1 MLATLE
7 GDRNVLGCCLGADLP
22 QATGFSPQIANVSE
36 YNFSNY
42 RTFSP
47 NELNGLKLKFKAPRA
62 PKFKFKPK
70 IPKVKAF
77 KAPKIKIKVKGPNL
91 SKAAGNFL
99 KPFED
104 IGRSA
109 SGLIQSGFQAPQDLL
124 SSATGLVS
132 NVADSAT
139 GLVQDVASA
148 AGQMAP
154 ELIKGGLNALA
165 PGAGSLLDMFT
176 GGSPATAVGPSPE
189 YQTAVAASD
198 AVNQIPPT
206 PNVTTD
212 KPNYVLYGALGLAGL
227 AVIYAISTSGK
238 KGK

>member
-7 GDRNVLGCCLGADLP
+7 GDRNVLGCFLGADLP
-22 QATGFSPQIANVSE
+22 QSTGFSPQIANVSE

-47 NELNGLKLKFKAPRA
+47 NELNVLKLKFKAPRA

-70 IPKVKAF
+70 IAF

-176 GGSPATAVGPSPE
+176 DGSPATAVGPSPE

-198 AVNQIPPT
+198 AVNQIPWDPPT

>member
-7 GDRNVLGCCLGADLP
+7 GDRNVLGCCLGVDLP
-22 QATGFSPQIANVSE
+22 QATGFSPQIANVS
-36 YNFSNY
+36 
-42 RTFSP
+42 
-47 NELNGLKLKFKAPRA
+47 ELNGLKLKFKAPRA

-70 IPKVKAF
+70 ISKVKAF

-165 PGAGSLLDMFT
+165 PGAGSLIDAFT
-176 GGSPATAVGPSPE
+176 GGNSSAMSAPSAAD
-189 YQTAVAASD
+189 YQAAMAASD
-198 AVNQIPPT
+198 AASQISQASAQE
-206 PNVTTD
+206 
-212 KPNYVLYGALGLAGL
+212 KPNYVLYGALGLGAL
-227 AVIYAISTSGK
+227 ALLYVATSGGK
-238 KGK
+238 KGR

>member
-7 GDRNVLGCCLGADLP
+7 GDRNVLGCCLGEAP
-22 QATGFSPQIANVSE
+22 RATGISSNIANVSQ
-36 YNFSNY
+36 YDFANY
-42 RTFSP
+42 RTFAP
-47 NELNGLKLKFKAPRA
+47 HELNGLKLKFKAPKA

-70 IPKVKAF
+70 VNF
-77 KAPKIKIKVKGPNL
+77 KAPKIKVKVKMPNL
-91 SKAAGNFL
+91 SKATGNFL

-109 SGLIQSGFQAPQDLL
+109 TGLIQSGFQAPQDLL

-132 NVADSAT
+132 NVADSAS
-139 GLVQDVASA
+139 GLVSDVTSA

-176 GGSPATAVGPSPE
+176 GGSPAAAVGPSPE

-198 AVNQIPPT
+198 AVNQMA
-206 PNVTTD
+206 PNVATD

>member
-7 GDRNVLGCCLGADLP
+7 GDRNVLGCCLGEAP
-22 QATGFSPQIANVSE
+22 RATGISSNIANVSQ
-36 YNFSNY
+36 YDFANY
-42 RTFSP
+42 RTFAP
-47 NELNGLKLKFKAPRA
+47 HELNGLKLKFKAPRA

-70 IPKVKAF
+70 IPKVKAAF

-165 PGAGSLLDMFT
+165 PGAGSLIDAFT
-176 GGSPATAVGPSPE
+176 GGNSSAMSVPSAA
-189 YQTAVAASD
+189 YQAAMAASD
-198 AVNQIPPT
+198 AASQIPEASAQE
-206 PNVTTD
+206 
-212 KPNYVLYGALGLAGL
+212 KPNYVLYGALGLGAL
-227 AVIYAISTSGK
+227 ALLYVATSGGK
-238 KGK
+238 KGR

>member
-7 GDRNVLGCCLGADLP
+7 GDRNVLGCCLGEAP
-22 QATGFSPQIANVSE
+22 RATGISSNIANVSQ
-36 YNFSNY
+36 YDFANY
-42 RTFSP
+42 STFAP
-47 NELNGLKLKFKAPRA
+47 HELNGLKLKFKAPKV

-70 IPKVKAF
+70 VNF
-77 KAPKIKIKVKGPNL
+77 KAPKIKVKIRAKMPNL
-91 SKAAGNFL
+91 SKATGNFL

-109 SGLIQSGFQAPQDLL
+109 TGLIQSGFQAPQDLL

-132 NVADSAT
+132 NVADSAS
-139 GLVQDVASA
+139 GLVSDVTSA

-176 GGSPATAVGPSPE
+176 GGSPAAAVGPSPE

-206 PNVTTD
+206 PNVPTD

>member
-7 GDRNVLGCCLGADLP
+7 GDRNVLGCCLGEAP
-22 QATGFSPQIANVSE
+22 RATGISSDIANVSQ
-36 YNFSNY
+36 YDFANY
-42 RTFSP
+42 RTFAP
-47 NELNGLKLKFKAPRA
+47 NELSGLKLKFKAPKA

-70 IPKVKAF
+70 VKF
-77 KAPKIKIKVKGPNL
+77 KAPKIKVKVRAPKMPNL
-91 SKAAGNFL
+91 SKAAGNFI

-109 SGLIQSGFQAPQDLL
+109 TGLIQSGFQAPQDLL

-139 GLVQDVASA
+139 GLVSDVASA

-176 GGSPATAVGPSPE
+176 GGSPAAAVGPSPE

-198 AVNQIPPT
+198 AVNQLSPDVAPT
-206 PNVTTD
+206 
-212 KPNYVLYGALGLAGL
+212 KPNYILYGALGLAGL
-227 AVIYAISTSGK
+227 AVIYVISASGK
-238 KGK
+238 KGKR

>member
-7 GDRNVLGCCLGADLP
+7 GDRNVLGCCLGAD
-22 QATGFSPQIANVSE
+22 VSE

-70 IPKVKAF
+70 IAF

-165 PGAGSLLDMFT
+165 PGAGSLLDICWT
-176 GGSPATAVGPSPE
+176 SVCKPSPE

-198 AVNQIPPT
+198 AVNQIPWDPPT